1 MQSTEI
7 PFNLELLNI
16 TTDRVRNLRPV
27 TSTDI
32 METTGQK
39 LGATDFLNTDS
50 LTWQGADK
58 LTSDLHPDGLFSI
71 AIFGRIG
78 DEQRDH
84 QFSYVDL
91 RTTVFH
97 PLIYKTLGKL
107 RALYHEILTG
117 KGYAVWSEVENDFI
131 ASNEIDG
138 LTGFNF
144 FVKYW
149 KNINF
154 KSTGSSGRDDRI
166 KLIEK
171 YKDIAL
177 VDKILILPAGLRDVR
192 MGDNNRL
199 EFDEINDT
207 YRRLIGISRT
217 ITTGGSKV
225 TSSALDYSRLQLQ
238 LAFNEIYQLIEDM
251 LSGKTGFIQK
261 KWSSRRVF
269 NSTRNVISAMDTSKP
284 ILGAKGSPK
293 STDTILGLHQVIKGA
308 LPLTIHLLRNSYL
321 GEAFAIGDSNTV
333 SKLVNMQ
340 TLRSEYVEV
349 SSTIKDRWTTLDGL
363 QKILNVYREKE
374 SRHKPVIIENRY
386 LALIYKGPDLTFRI
400 FGDIDELPE
409 HLDKQYVEPLSL
421 IELLYLSG
429 YREWNKLKVVI
440 TRYPITGM
448 GSTYPSD
455 LYTKTTIVGE
465 QRQELGPDW
474 LPLGEDFVASEFPTK
489 LPLAYIDS
497 MIVSPV
503 RIDSKLGLNA
513 D

>member
-7 PFNLELLNI
+7 PFNLEILNI
-16 TTDRVRNLRPV
+16 TPDRVRNLRPV

-50 LTWQGADK
+50 LTWQGEDK

-97 PLIYKTLGKL
+97 PLIYRTLGKL
-107 RALYHEILTG
+107 KGLYSEILTG
-117 KGYAVWSEVENDFI
+117 RSYAVWSEVEKDFV

-149 KNINF
+149 KSINF
-154 KSTGSSGRDDRI
+154 KSTGSSGREDRI
-166 KLIEK
+166 KLVEK

-207 YRRLIGISRT
+207 YRRIIGISRT
-217 ITTGGSKV
+217 ITTGGAKV

-238 LAFNEIYQLIEDM
+238 LAFNEIYQLIETM

-293 STDTILGLHQVIKGA
+293 STDTIR
-308 LPLTIHLLRNSYL
+308 LTPGN
-321 GEAFAIGDSNTV
+321 
-333 SKLVNMQ
+333 
-340 TLRSEYVEV
+340 
-349 SSTIKDRWTTLDGL
+349 
-363 QKILNVYREKE
+363 
-374 SRHKPVIIENRY
+374 
-386 LALIYKGPDLTFRI
+386 
-400 FGDIDELPE
+400 
-409 HLDKQYVEPLSL
+409 
-421 IELLYLSG
+421 
-429 YREWNKLKVVI
+429 
-440 TRYPITGM
+440 
-448 GSTYPSD
+448 
-455 LYTKTTIVGE
+455 
-465 QRQELGPDW
+465 
-474 LPLGEDFVASEFPTK
+474 
-489 LPLAYIDS
+489 
-497 MIVSPV
+497 
-503 RIDSKLGLNA
+503 
-513 D
+513 